1 MFPKDR
7 IRVDGGSTT
16 AVDVAVAVNEI
27 SIGDI
32 DRGLVWRETD
42 AVWSTKTVRYYP
54 DIACAGIE
62 AVDKLRELW
71 SGPETL
77 LIAVYWIRKPDRA
90 VRVDNNVI
98 GGIEGA

>member
-1 MFPKDR
+1 MFPKDG
-7 IRVDGGSTT
+7 ICVDGGSTT

-27 SIGDI
+27 SVGDV

-42 AVWSTKTVRYYP
+42 AVWSAKAVRYDS
-54 DIACAGIE
+54 DIACAGVK
-62 AVDKLRELW
+62 AVDKLRKLW
-71 SGPETL
+71 FGPKTL
-77 LIAVYWIRKPDRA
+77 LITVDWIRKPDRA